1 MRKNHSFRR
10 CGSDTFGNIQS
21 YRFARKSRVKIL
33 IFFALSVIIGAVFF
47 IFGGGTAAADG
58 GNEDGRAE
66 LNENISSLLED
77 LDLSELQKYL
87 DENDDSILHKYGD
100 TAKSIVEYLIGGDLS
115 TDYGGYLNE
124 IFSVIFKDVINLLP
138 AFAAVAGI
146 ALLSAIVSAAEGSII
161 GKSTSKIVHL
171 ACYSLIILIISTMLV
186 GVISDCISCIDSV
199 KRQIEIF
206 TPILATLTVLT
217 GGTGSAAIYQP
228 SAIFLS
234 GGAVEII
241 SCFIYPAAITVV
253 VLNLLSKFNPQMSF
267 TGVSAL
273 LKSLM
278 KWVIGI
284 TVTVFSIFITAQSSA
299 SSLFDGIIFK
309 ATKYVVGNSVPI
321 VGNFLSNGFDMLTS
335 AGLLIKSSV
344 GVCGIVLLLAEII
357 QPVILLAAFSVMLKV
372 IGAVVQP
379 IGESVLYS
387 LLSDLSKDIE
397 YFIAGLLTVAF
408 MYALVVMLII
418 NSANSFI

>member
-1 MRKNHSFRR
+1 MIAIIILFIIAVCLS
-10 CGSDTFGNIQS
+10 CAGETA
-21 YRFARKSRVKIL
+21 FAE
-33 IFFALSVIIGAVFF
+33 
-47 IFGGGTAAADG
+47 T
-58 GNEDGRAE
+58 NGREE
-66 LNENISSLLED
+66 LGENIKKLLEG

-87 DENDDSILHKYGD
+87 DANADSYLFKFGG
-100 TAKSIVEYLIGGDLS
+100 TAKEIVEYLINGNMGA
-115 TDYGGYLNE
+115 DYSGYLNE
-124 IFSVIFKDVINLLP
+124 LFSIIFKNVISLIP
-138 AFAAVAGI
+138 AFATVTAVS
-146 ALLSAIVSAAEGSII
+146 LLSAVVSSAEGTII

-171 ACYSLIILIISTMLV
+171 ACYSVIILIISSMLT
-186 GVISDCISCIDSV
+186 GVISGCISCIDGV
-199 KRQIEIF
+199 RKQIEII

-217 GGTGSAAIYQP
+217 GGTSSAAIYQP

-241 SCFIYPAAITVV
+241 SNFIFPATIGVI
-253 VLNLLSKFNPQMSF
+253 VLNFMSRFNTQMSF
-267 TGVSAL
+267 SGVTNL

-309 ATKYVVGNSVPI
+309 ATKYVIGNSVPL
-321 VGNFLSNGFDMLTS
+321 VGNFLSSGFDMLQS

-344 GVCGIVLLLAEII
+344 GICGIILLLFEII
-357 QPVILLAAFSVMLKV
+357 QPVILLASFSIILKIV
-372 IGAVVQP
+372 GAIVQP
-379 IGESVLYS
+379 IGENTLYGM
-387 LLSDLSKDIE
+387 LSDLSKDIE

-408 MYALVVMLII
+408 MYALVIMLII